1 MPILHVRH
9 TTTYRY
15 RRPVALGEHRLML
28 RPRGSWDQRLLDAQ
42 LEITP
47 KPRSIRWA
55 LDVFGNSVTVV
66 DFGACAD
73 LLQFVS
79 TVSVDHCPAEAQD
92 FPIAEHAST
101 FPFCYDR
108 AELPDLRPAMERH
121 YPDPAGTL
129 DAWARQFVGSSH
141 AVETRSLLHAMTN
154 ALRTCFTYVRREEEG
169 VQPPLHTLK
178 IRSGSCRDFAVLMM
192 EASRALGLAARFV
205 SGYLHTHAGA
215 DDTYL
220 GAGSTHAWVEVYIPG
235 AGWMQFDPTNGILG
249 NADLIR
255 VAVARDPA
263 QAAPISGTFSGTA
276 ADSLGLSVDVQI
288 TKQPSLPE
296 LDCTN
301 AVIESSAPPRAMSQI
316 AVSGAVGPA

>member
-1 MPILHVRH
+1 
-9 TTTYRY
+9 
-15 RRPVALGEHRLML
+15 
-28 RPRGSWDQRLLDAQ
+28 
-42 LEITP
+42 
-47 KPRSIRWA
+47 
-55 LDVFGNSVTVV
+55 VV
-66 DFGACAD
+66 DFDARTEH
-73 LLQFVS
+73 LEFVS
-79 TVSVDHCPAEAQD
+79 TATVDHHPAQAQD
-92 FPIAEHAST
+92 FPIADHAST
-101 FPFCYDR
+101 YPFCYED

-121 YPDPAGTL
+121 YPDPCGTL
-129 DAWARQFVGSSH
+129 DEWARQFVGSSR

-154 ALRTCFTYVRREEEG
+154 ALRTCFAYVAREEEG
-169 VQPPLHTLK
+169 VQEPLHTLK

-288 TKQPSLPE
+288 TRHRSLSE
-296 LDCTN
+296 LDCAN
-301 AVIESSAPPRAMSQI
+301 P
-316 AVSGAVGPA
+316 VSGSAVRPDALSKMPLSGVAGPA